1 MGRGRGEKELEEEDL
16 ALHQLAADWR

>member
-1 MGRGRGEKELEEEDL
+1 MGRGRGGKELEEEDL